1 MPIPQSWRGEAFNQS
16 QESENRIHS
25 DAVAREYGFKG
36 GLVPGVTVS
45 AYLIHPAVEAWGLD
59 WLGRGRASVTVGKPL
74 YDGRPFRVEVS
85 DATERSYRAVLIDE
99 EDVECATASVELP
112 EKLPPPPEFRGDPR
126 IEKGFERPAG
136 TREVMEGRRKQAMR
150 ALRARWD
157 GTAGIVSYLRDA
169 SGMPEPL
176 RADGGGHANPANLLG
191 LTNWALAG
199 HVEISPWLHLQTD
212 SQNYAPIPPG
222 SEMVAEVAI
231 SDLFERKGHEFVDLD
246 VAVYFEATREPAMS
260 ARLRAIYQMR
270 RG

>member
-1 MPIPQSWRGEAFNQS
+1 MAVPQSWEGEAYNQS

-25 DAVAREYGFKG
+25 DEVARKYGFRG

-45 AYLIHPAVEAWGLD
+45 AYLIHPGVEAWGRD
-59 WLGRGRASVTVGKPL
+59 WLTRGRASIAVGKPL

-99 EDVECATASVELP
+99 EGAECATGTVAMPESLP
-112 EKLPPPPEFRGDPR
+112 APPVFRGDPR
-126 IEKGFERPAG
+126 IDAGYERPPG
-136 TREVMEGRRKQAMR
+136 TRDVMEGLRKQGMR

-169 SGMPEPL
+169 SQMPEPL
-176 RADGGGHANPANLLG
+176 RADGGGCANPANTLG

-199 HVEISPWLHLQTD
+199 NVKISPWLHLATD
-212 SQNYAPIPPG
+212 SQNYAPIPLG
-222 SEMVAEVAI
+222 SELVAEVAI
-231 SDLFERKGHEFVDLD
+231 ADLFEKKGHQFVDLD
-246 VAVYFEATREPAMS
+246 VAVYFEATREAAMS

-270 RG
+270 GV